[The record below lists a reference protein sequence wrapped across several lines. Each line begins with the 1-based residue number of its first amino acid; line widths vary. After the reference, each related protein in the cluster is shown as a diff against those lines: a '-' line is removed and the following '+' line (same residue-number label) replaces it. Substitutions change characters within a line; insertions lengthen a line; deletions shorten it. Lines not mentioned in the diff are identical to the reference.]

1 MSKHNITAIL
11 YDKRGRVLSVGKN
24 SYIKTHPMMA
34 RASSAV
40 GQPFRVYLHAEI
52 AALIR
57 LKDWDK
63 AYKMVI
69 TRFNKLGQPVA
80 AAPCIC
86 CQHILKQTSILV
98 EHT

>member
-1 MSKHNITAIL
+1 MAKHNITAIL
-11 YDKRGRVLSVGKN
+11 YDKRGRVLSIGKN

-34 RASSAV
+34 RASFAV

-69 TRFNKLGQPVA
+69 TRFNKLGQPVK
-80 AAPCIC
+80 AAPCAC
-86 CQHILKQTSILV
+86 CQYILKQTSILV